1 MEDAAIIELYWQ
13 RSEQAL
19 EETRVKYG
27 GYCYGNAFNLLRSP
41 EDAEETVSDAYHA
54 AWNAMPPERPRSLR
68 AWLGKVTR
76 NLSLKRWDREHR
88 QKRDAGLTTLLSEL
102 EDCLPSQD
110 TVEKTLE
117 AKELSAAVDS
127 WLAGLSKADRQLFVR
142 RYWYGVPLQDL
153 AWERGL
159 SPAKLAQKMLRL
171 RQSLRSALEKEG
183 ISL

>member
-13 RSEQAL
+13 RSEQAI
-19 EETRVKYG
+19 EETREKYG
-27 GYCYGNAFNLLRSP
+27 GYCYGIAFNLLRSP

-102 EDCLPSQD
+102 GDCLPAPD

-117 AKELSAAVDS
+117 AKELSAAVDG
-127 WLAGLSKADRQLFVR
+127 WLAGLGKTDRQLFVR
-142 RYWYGVPLQDL
+142 RYWYGAALQDL
-153 AWERGL
+153 ARERGI